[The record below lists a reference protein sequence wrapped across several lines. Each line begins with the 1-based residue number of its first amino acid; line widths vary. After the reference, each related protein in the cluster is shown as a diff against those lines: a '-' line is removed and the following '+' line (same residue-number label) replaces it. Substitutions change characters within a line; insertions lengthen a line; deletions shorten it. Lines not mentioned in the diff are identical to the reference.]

1 MFILCIKTREKNLV
15 LLAISAIIILFP
27 FLSLVPA
34 TALLPTTTTTTI
46 QTKMLANNA
55 CLELLSNTKDSSS
68 ITISFDTNLNET
80 MKKNVTQ
87 IINFDN
93 SSDKMGVLESASG
106 DKIISKNQDK
116 NETSS
121 PFNITDAIGSSS
133 SSSSSSND
141 ATNQGSEVTADFNG
155 DGFED
160 KAIGVP
166 YEDIG
171 SIVDAGAVHVIYGSV
186 RGLNATAV
194 LPDQFWTQNSIGGNV
209 ETRDWFGSSLSSG
222 DYNGDG
228 FDDLAVGSPFE
239 DVSLGFP
246 PELVD
251 AGALT
256 VIYGSPM
263 GLSFTPEPTP
273 PFWIQGFFFL
283 KDAPEAGDIFGF
295 SLSSGDYNG
304 DGFDDLSVGV
314 PRENPTENVT
324 LFRQGAIHIIYG
336 SAVGLSNSAVLP
348 DQFWTQDS
356 TDVED
361 KAENDDYF
369 GFSLSSGDYNGDGCD
384 DLAVGVLNENV
395 GSVVSAGA
403 VNIIY
408 GSTGGLTTTSLLPD
422 QFLVQGF
429 FNIEN
434 VAERVDDFGATL
446 SSGDY
451 NNDGFDDLSIG
462 VRYEDIGNLVE
473 EDSGAVHVIYGSS
486 VGLSAIAVLPDQF
499 WTQNSTDVEDVA
511 EAEDYFGYSLSSGDY
526 NNDGFDD
533 LSIGVRYEDVDSV
546 VNAGA
551 VHVIY
556 GSAVGLN
563 ATAVLPDQFWTQNS
577 TDVED
582 VAEAGDAFSWALS
595 SGDYNGDGFDDL
607 SIGVRGEDFL
617 GIIPGPGGVFDT
629 IVNAGAVHVIY
640 GSAVGL
646 NATAV
651 LPDQFWTQNSKDIE
665 DVAEANDFWDFAL

>member
-1 MFILCIKTREKNLV
+1 MFNLYIKTREKNL
-15 LLAISAIIILFP
+15 IPSAILTIILLFP
-27 FLSLVPA
+27 FLSLVQA
-34 TALLPTTTTTTI
+34 TALLPTTTI
-46 QTKMLANNA
+46 QTEMLANNA
-55 CLELLSNTKDSSS
+55 CGELSSNKKDSSS
-68 ITISFDTNLNET
+68 FPISFETNLNET
-80 MKKNVTQ
+80 AKKNVTQ

-93 SSDKMGVLESASG
+93 ISDKMRVLKSAFDG
-106 DKIISKNQDK
+106 DKIISKNQDT
-116 NETSS
+116 NETSF
-121 PFNITDAIGSSS
+121 PFNITDAIG
-133 SSSSSSND
+133 SSND

-171 SIVDAGAVHVIYGSV
+171 STVDAGAVHVIYGSA

-194 LPDQFWTQNSIGGNV
+194 LPDQFWTQNSIGGNI

-222 DYNGDG
+222 DYNNDG

-239 DVSLGFP
+239 DISLGFP

-256 VIYGSPM
+256 VIYGSAV
-263 GLSFTPEPTP
+263 GLSFTPEPIP

-283 KDAPEAGDIFGF
+283 KDTVEAGDLFGF

-304 DGFDDLSVGV
+304 DGFDDLTLGV

-324 LFRQGAIHIIYG
+324 LFRQGAIHTIYG
-336 SAVGLSNSAVLP
+336 SSGGLSNIAVLP

-361 KAENDDYF
+361 DAENDDYF
-369 GFSLSSGDYNGDGCD
+369 GWSLSSGDYNGDGCD

-395 GSVVSAGA
+395 DSIVSAGA

-408 GSTGGLTTTSLLPD
+408 GSQAGLTTTSLLPD

-429 FNIEN
+429 FNIEDI
-434 VAERVDDFGATL
+434 AEQVDDFGATL

-451 NNDGFDDLSIG
+451 NGDGFDDLAVG
-462 VRYEDIGNLVE
+462 VRYEDIDNL
-473 EDSGAVHVIYGSS
+473 EDAGAVNVIYGSS
-486 VGLSAIAVLPDQF
+486 GGLSATAVLPDQF
-499 WTQNSTDVEDVA
+499 WTQNSTDIEDVPQ
-511 EAEDYFGYSLSSGDY
+511 AEDYFGYSLSSGDY
-526 NNDGFDD
+526 NGDGFDD
-533 LSIGVRYEDVDSV
+533 LSIGVRYEDVDFV
-546 VNAGA
+546 VDVGA
-551 VHVIY
+551 LQVIY
-556 GSAVGLN
+556 GSAGGLN

-577 TDVED
+577 TDIED
-582 VAEAGDAFSWALS
+582 VAEVGDAFGWALS

-640 GSAVGL
+640 GSAGGL

-651 LPDQFWTQNSKDIE
+651 LPDQFWTQDSKDIE
-665 DVAEANDFWDFAL
+665 DVAESNDFWDFAL

>member
-15 LLAISAIIILFP
+15 LSVILAIILLFP
-27 FLSLVPA
+27 LLSLVPA
-34 TALLPTTTTTTI
+34 TAQSPTTT
-46 QTKMLANNA
+46 QTEMLANNV
-55 CLELLSNTKDSSS
+55 CGELSSNNKDPSSFP
-68 ITISFDTNLNET
+68 ISFDTNLNET
-80 MKKNVTQ
+80 AKKNVTH
-87 IINFDN
+87 ITNFDDI
-93 SSDKMGVLESASG
+93 SDKMGVLESASGG

-116 NETSS
+116 NENSF
-121 PFNITDAIGSSS
+121 PFNITDAIGSS
-133 SSSSSSND
+133 ND
-141 ATNQGSEVTADFNG
+141 AANQGSEVTADFNG

-166 YEDIG
+166 YEDID
-171 SIVDAGAVHVIYGSV
+171 SIVDAGAVHVIYGSA

-256 VIYGSPM
+256 VIYGSAM

-283 KDAPEAGDIFGF
+283 KDAVEAGDLFGF

-324 LFRQGAIHIIYG
+324 LFRQGAIHAIYG
-336 SAVGLSNSAVLP
+336 SPGGLSNIAVLP

-356 TDVED
+356 KDVED
-361 KAENDDYF
+361 DAENDDYF
-369 GFSLSSGDYNGDGCD
+369 GWSLSSGDYNGDGCD

-395 GSVVSAGA
+395 GSVVNAGA

-408 GSTGGLTTTSLLPD
+408 GSPAGLTTTSLLPD

-429 FNIEN
+429 FNIED

-451 NNDGFDDLSIG
+451 NGDGFDDLAIG
-462 VRYEDIGNLVE
+462 VRGEDISNLLE
-473 EDSGAVHVIYGSS
+473 EESGAVNVIYGSS
-486 VGLSAIAVLPDQF
+486 GGLSATAVLPDQF

-526 NNDGFDD
+526 NGDGFDD

-546 VNAGA
+546 DDVGA

-556 GSAVGLN
+556 GSTGGLN
-563 ATAVLPDQFWTQNS
+563 ATVVLPDQFWTQNS

-582 VAEAGDAFSWALS
+582 VTEAGDAFGWALS
-595 SGDYNGDGFDDL
+595 SGDYNGDGFNDL
-607 SIGVRGEDFL
+607 AIGVRGEDFL
-617 GIIPGPGGVFDT
+617 GVIPGPGGVFDT

-640 GSAVGL
+640 GSTGGL

-651 LPDQFWTQNSKDIE
+651 LPDQFWTQDSKDVE
-665 DVAEANDFWDFAL
+665 DIAEANDFWDFAI

>member
-15 LLAISAIIILFP
+15 LSVILAIILLFP
-27 FLSLVPA
+27 LSSLVPA
-34 TALLPTTTTTTI
+34 TAQSPTTT
-46 QTKMLANNA
+46 QTEMLANNA
-55 CLELLSNTKDSSS
+55 CGELSSNKKDSSS
-68 ITISFDTNLNET
+68 FPISFDTNLNET
-80 MKKNVTQ
+80 AKKNVTH
-87 IINFDN
+87 ITNFDDI
-93 SSDKMGVLESASG
+93 SDKMGVLESASDG

-116 NETSS
+116 NENSF
-121 PFNITDAIGSSS
+121 PFNITDAIGSS
-133 SSSSSSND
+133 ND
-141 ATNQGSEVTADFNG
+141 AANQGSEVTADFNG

-166 YEDIG
+166 YEDID
-171 SIVDAGAVHVIYGSV
+171 SIVDAGAVHVIYGSA

-256 VIYGSPM
+256 VIYGSAM

-283 KDAPEAGDIFGF
+283 KDAVEAGDLFGF

-324 LFRQGAIHIIYG
+324 LFRQGAIHAIYG
-336 SAVGLSNSAVLP
+336 SSGGLSNIAVLP

-356 TDVED
+356 KDVED
-361 KAENDDYF
+361 DAENDDYF
-369 GFSLSSGDYNGDGCD
+369 GWSLSSGDYNGDGCD

-408 GSTGGLTTTSLLPD
+408 GSPAGLTTISLLPD

-429 FNIEN
+429 FNIED
-434 VAERVDDFGATL
+434 VAEGVDDFGATL

-451 NNDGFDDLSIG
+451 NGDGFDDLAIG
-462 VRYEDIGNLVE
+462 VRGEDISNLLE
-473 EDSGAVHVIYGSS
+473 EESGAVNVIYGSS
-486 VGLSAIAVLPDQF
+486 GGLSATAVLPDQF

-526 NNDGFDD
+526 NGDGFDD

-546 VNAGA
+546 VDVGA

-556 GSAVGLN
+556 GSTGGLN

-582 VAEAGDAFSWALS
+582 VAEAGDAFGWALS

-617 GIIPGPGGVFDT
+617 GVIPAPGGVFDT

-640 GSAVGL
+640 GSIGGL

-651 LPDQFWTQNSKDIE
+651 LPDQFWTQDSKDIE
-665 DVAEANDFWDFAL
+665 DIAEANDFWDFAI

>member
-15 LLAISAIIILFP
+15 LSVILAIILLFP
-27 FLSLVPA
+27 LLSLVPA
-34 TALLPTTTTTTI
+34 TAQSPTTTI
-46 QTKMLANNA
+46 QKEMLANNA
-55 CLELLSNTKDSSS
+55 CGELSSNKKDSSS
-68 ITISFDTNLNET
+68 FPISFDTNLNKT
-80 MKKNVTQ
+80 AKKNVTQ

-93 SSDKMGVLESASG
+93 ISDKMGVLESASG
-106 DKIISKNQDK
+106 DDKIISKNQDK
-116 NETSS
+116 NENSF

-133 SSSSSSND
+133 ND
-141 ATNQGSEVTADFNG
+141 AANQGSEVTADFNG

-166 YEDIG
+166 YEDID
-171 SIVDAGAVHVIYGSV
+171 SIVDAGAVHVIYGSA

-256 VIYGSPM
+256 VIYGSAM

-283 KDAPEAGDIFGF
+283 KDTVEAGDLFGF

-324 LFRQGAIHIIYG
+324 LFRQGAIHAIYG
-336 SAVGLSNSAVLP
+336 SSGGLSNIAVLP

-356 TDVED
+356 KDVED
-361 KAENDDYF
+361 DAENDDYF
-369 GFSLSSGDYNGDGCD
+369 GWSLSSGDYNDDGCD
-384 DLAVGVLNENV
+384 DLAVGVLNENI

-408 GSTGGLTTTSLLPD
+408 GSPAGLTTTSLLPD

-429 FNIEN
+429 FNIED

-451 NNDGFDDLSIG
+451 NGDGFDDLAIG
-462 VRYEDIGNLVE
+462 VPYEDIGTF
-473 EDSGAVHVIYGSS
+473 EDAGAVHVIYGSS
-486 VGLSAIAVLPDQF
+486 VGLSASNVLADQF
-499 WTQNSTDVEDVA
+499 WTQNSTDIEDYA
-511 EAEDYFGYSLSSGDY
+511 EIEDYFG
-526 NNDGFDD
+526 N
-533 LSIGVRYEDVDSV
+533 SI
-546 VNAGA
+546 
-551 VHVIY
+551 
-556 GSAVGLN
+556 
-563 ATAVLPDQFWTQNS
+563 
-577 TDVED
+577 
-582 VAEAGDAFSWALS
+582 S

-607 SIGVRGEDFL
+607 SIGVRYEGL
-617 GIIPGPGGVFDT
+617 GTVDN
-629 IVNAGAVHVIY
+629 VGAVHIIY
-640 GSAVGL
+640 GSSVGL
-646 NATAV
+646 SASNV
-651 LPDQFWTQNSKDIE
+651 LADQFWTQNSTDIE
-665 DVAEANDFWDFAL
+665 DDAEAFDAFGWALSSGDYNGDGFNDLSIGVRLEDVGSIVDAGAVQVIYGSAGGLSATAVAPDQFWTQDSPDIEDFAEVNDFWTVTL

>member
-1 MFILCIKTREKNLV
+1 MFILCNKTREKNLV
-15 LLAISAIIILFP
+15 LSVILAIILLFP
-27 FLSLVPA
+27 LLSLIPA
-34 TALLPTTTTTTI
+34 TAQSPTTTI
-46 QTKMLANNA
+46 QTEMLANNA
-55 CLELLSNTKDSSS
+55 CGALSSNKKDSSS
-68 ITISFDTNLNET
+68 FPISFETNLNET
-80 MKKNVTQ
+80 AKKNVTQ

-93 SSDKMGVLESASG
+93 TSDKMRVLKSASGG
-106 DKIISKNQDK
+106 DKIISKNQDT
-116 NETSS
+116 NETSF
-121 PFNITDAIGSSS
+121 PFNITDAIGST
-133 SSSSSSND
+133 ND
-141 ATNQGSEVTADFNG
+141 AANQGSEVTADFNG

-171 SIVDAGAVHVIYGSV
+171 SIVDAGAVHVIYGSA

-256 VIYGSPM
+256 VIYGSPT
-263 GLSFTPEPTP
+263 GLSFSPEPTP

-283 KDAPEAGDIFGF
+283 KDTVEAGDLFGF

-304 DGFDDLSVGV
+304 DGFADLAVGV

-324 LFRQGAIHIIYG
+324 LFRQGAIHTIYG
-336 SAVGLSNSAVLP
+336 SSGGLSNIAVLP

-361 KAENDDYF
+361 DAENDDYF
-369 GFSLSSGDYNGDGCD
+369 GWSLSSGDYNGDGCD

-395 GSVVSAGA
+395 GSVVSTGA

-408 GSTGGLTTTSLLPD
+408 GSQAGLTTTSLLPD

-429 FNIEN
+429 FNIED
-434 VAERVDDFGATL
+434 VAEQVDDFGATL
-446 SSGDY
+446 SSRDY
-451 NNDGFDDLSIG
+451 NGDGFDDLAVG
-462 VRYEDIGNLVE
+462 VRYEDIDNL
-473 EDSGAVHVIYGSS
+473 EDAGAINVIYGSS
-486 VGLSAIAVLPDQF
+486 GGLSATAVLPDQF
-499 WTQNSTDVEDVA
+499 WTQNSTDVEDVPQT
-511 EAEDYFGYSLSSGDY
+511 EDYFGYSLSSGDY
-526 NNDGFDD
+526 NGDGFYD
-533 LSIGVRYEDVDSV
+533 LSIGVRYEDVDFV
-546 VNAGA
+546 VDVGA
-551 VHVIY
+551 VQVIY
-556 GSAVGLN
+556 GSVRGLN

-582 VAEAGDAFSWALS
+582 VAEVGDAFGWALS

-617 GIIPGPGGVFDT
+617 GVIPGPGGVFDT
-629 IVNAGAVHVIY
+629 IINAGAVHVIY